1 MSVFNKPWGQI
12 LTFVIAALIVN
23 VVSYALHIYGKRI
36 HHGSYTHNKLIPPGF
51 VIAII
56 WVVLFGFFGYAHYLT
71 YTAHGGWCVASVAI
85 IVFAVYCLLYPFLVA
100 HSEKRARLMNYI
112 AFVLAFVVG
121 LLVLEQSQTA
131 FYYLIPVI
139 AWTGYINFVDMMHIN
154 EHCMMDGV
162 KIV

>member
-1 MSVFNKPWGQI
+1 
-12 LTFVIAALIVN
+12 
-23 VVSYALHIYGKRI
+23 
-36 HHGSYTHNKLIPPGF
+36 
-51 VIAII
+51 
-56 WVVLFGFFGYAHYLT
+56 
-71 YTAHGGWCVASVAI
+71 VASVVI
-85 IVFAVYCLLYPFLVA
+85 IVFAVYCLLYPFLVSG
-100 HSEKRARLMNYI
+100 SEKRARLMNYI

-139 AWTGYINFVDMMHIN
+139 AWTGYINFVDMIHIN